1 MISNTRCVLFRWLEW
16 GKAWQIQ
23 NYAHPQAGNFDDLDR
38 YDDEDPDEGFDDED
52 PDEGFDDEDPDEGVQ
67 PKSIS
72 HSENP
77 PTARPP

>member
-1 MISNTRCVLFRWLEW
+1 MFGWLEW

-23 NYAHPQAGNFDDLDR
+23 NYAYLQAGNFDDLDR
-38 YDDEDPDEGFDDED
+38 Y
-52 PDEGFDDEDPDEGVQ
+52 DDEDPDEGVQ